1 MWRLTLRS
9 VRFQWRRFA
18 LTASAVVIGVSFV
31 VGSFVLTDSL
41 SASINAS
48 LESSATRSDLVVRP
62 IGAGGGR
69 GPQGVF
75 GGPRSGIPL
84 DVAARIAALED
95 VEAASSVVSGPSQLL
110 RGDGTTG
117 AFDFALLSNWPD
129 RAESFGIR
137 LLEGRV
143 PSAAGEVVLDRATAT
158 DRRVEPGAAVR
169 IATTRGVADM
179 TVVGIAEQGG
189 GAMVAA
195 APVLAV
201 TLDQAVALV
210 GVPGSVG
217 FVNVTARPGTDL
229 VRLRE
234 QVAAVVGPSASV
246 LSSAELLDEAR
257 SRVEELLTTFVGL
270 LLGFAAVTLL
280 VSSFLIWNT
289 FSVVVAQRS
298 RELALLRAV
307 GASRA
312 QVRRAVVG
320 EGAVVG
326 LMASLVGIAGGML
339 LAVGLRRLVGAFGV
353 DLPSAGLVVAPR
365 TVAAAFAVGLG
376 VTMISVWGPARRATR
391 VPPVAAVAAVD
402 ATPPRRGLGVPV
414 AGTVL
419 VVVGVVIAGRA
430 GTLPTSDPTGR
441 VRTVAIGAL
450 LIFLGVAASARF
462 LAAPVVRV
470 IGTPWRRLGGVAS
483 KVAVDNAVRNP
494 RRTAATAS
502 ALMVGLALVVT
513 TLVVGES
520 VRTAIRDGLARSV
533 SADVVADSGS
543 IAPFDAAALRSI
555 AAVPG
560 VADAAP
566 LGTSRVDTV
575 GARGR
580 LTVSSGDLPSLTSMV
595 DPELSAG
602 RLPEVVGEVAVASK
616 WADAAGVSVGSMFE
630 LRSAD
635 AAVPVRVVG
644 IYRRNELLDDS
655 LTVSATLAALP
666 GVDVADRLV
675 FVRTAPGADAVAVAS
690 QVGEAVAAV
699 PNSSARVTDDFV
711 VQRTSS
717 VDVILGI
724 VSVLLLFSVAVAAL
738 GIANTLALSV
748 VERTRELGLL
758 RAVGMTRRRVRRMV
772 RIEGVIIAA
781 FGATLGVALGT
792 AFGAALVAVLP
803 AATAELHLPWARLL
817 VLLILGA
824 LIGIA
829 AAALPAR
836 RAARLDVLA
845 AVTTD

>member
-1 MWRLTLRS
+1 
-9 VRFQWRRFA
+9 
-18 LTASAVVIGVSFV
+18 
-31 VGSFVLTDSL
+31 
-41 SASINAS
+41 
-48 LESSATRSDLVVRP
+48 
-62 IGAGGGR
+62 
-69 GPQGVF
+69 
-75 GGPRSGIPL
+75 
-84 DVAARIAALED
+84 
-95 VEAASSVVSGPSQLL
+95 
-110 RGDGTTG
+110 
-117 AFDFALLSNWPD
+117 
-129 RAESFGIR
+129 
-137 LLEGRV
+137 
-143 PSAAGEVVLDRATAT
+143 
-158 DRRVEPGAAVR
+158 
-169 IATTRGVADM
+169 
-179 TVVGIAEQGG
+179 
-189 GAMVAA
+189 
-195 APVLAV
+195 
-201 TLDQAVALV
+201 
-210 GVPGSVG
+210 
-217 FVNVTARPGTDL
+217 
-229 VRLRE
+229 
-234 QVAAVVGPSASV
+234 
-246 LSSAELLDEAR
+246 
-257 SRVEELLTTFVGL
+257 
-270 LLGFAAVTLL
+270 
-280 VSSFLIWNT
+280 
-289 FSVVVAQRS
+289 
-298 RELALLRAV
+298 
-307 GASRA
+307 
-312 QVRRAVVG
+312 
-320 EGAVVG
+320 
-326 LMASLVGIAGGML
+326 
-339 LAVGLRRLVGAFGV
+339 
-353 DLPSAGLVVAPR
+353 
-365 TVAAAFAVGLG
+365 
-376 VTMISVWGPARRATR
+376 
-391 VPPVAAVAAVD
+391 
-402 ATPPRRGLGVPV
+402 
-414 AGTVL
+414 
-419 VVVGVVIAGRA
+419 
-430 GTLPTSDPTGR
+430 
-441 VRTVAIGAL
+441 
-450 LIFLGVAASARF
+450 
-462 LAAPVVRV
+462 
-470 IGTPWRRLGGVAS
+470 
-483 KVAVDNAVRNP
+483 
-494 RRTAATAS
+494 
-502 ALMVGLALVVT
+502 
-513 TLVVGES
+513 

-580 LTVSSGDLPSLTSMV
+580 LTISSGDLPSLTSMV

-655 LTVSATLAALP
+655 LTVPATLAALP

>member
-1 MWRLTLRS
+1 
-9 VRFQWRRFA
+9 
-18 LTASAVVIGVSFV
+18 
-31 VGSFVLTDSL
+31 
-41 SASINAS
+41 
-48 LESSATRSDLVVRP
+48 
-62 IGAGGGR
+62 
-69 GPQGVF
+69 
-75 GGPRSGIPL
+75 
-84 DVAARIAALED
+84 
-95 VEAASSVVSGPSQLL
+95 
-110 RGDGTTG
+110 
-117 AFDFALLSNWPD
+117 
-129 RAESFGIR
+129 
-137 LLEGRV
+137 
-143 PSAAGEVVLDRATAT
+143 
-158 DRRVEPGAAVR
+158 
-169 IATTRGVADM
+169 
-179 TVVGIAEQGG
+179 
-189 GAMVAA
+189 
-195 APVLAV
+195 
-201 TLDQAVALV
+201 
-210 GVPGSVG
+210 
-217 FVNVTARPGTDL
+217 
-229 VRLRE
+229 
-234 QVAAVVGPSASV
+234 
-246 LSSAELLDEAR
+246 
-257 SRVEELLTTFVGL
+257 
-270 LLGFAAVTLL
+270 
-280 VSSFLIWNT
+280 
-289 FSVVVAQRS
+289 
-298 RELALLRAV
+298 
-307 GASRA
+307 
-312 QVRRAVVG
+312 
-320 EGAVVG
+320 
-326 LMASLVGIAGGML
+326 
-339 LAVGLRRLVGAFGV
+339 
-353 DLPSAGLVVAPR
+353 
-365 TVAAAFAVGLG
+365 
-376 VTMISVWGPARRATR
+376 
-391 VPPVAAVAAVD
+391 
-402 ATPPRRGLGVPV
+402 
-414 AGTVL
+414 
-419 VVVGVVIAGRA
+419 
-430 GTLPTSDPTGR
+430 
-441 VRTVAIGAL
+441 VAIGAL

-655 LTVSATLAALP
+655 LTVPATLAALP